1 MHFPETFLERRPGDR
16 GAGRRFAF
24 PQAITRWNEVES
36 NADPRA
42 FRVEQNRAVKEVRG
56 EQDQEPFCLY
66 VCKTGGSSLGGK
78 LRSGSPIANTHLMP
92 TRDQAFHLR
101 ERGSNGSVSN
111 SIVDSGTSSIALPKN
126 LLHAMFAEF
135 SEAQQALLKSAVL
148 KESYVSAAKVRREQ
162 WPDLSFVLQGE
173 GRQDIELRVPP
184 RDYWQLEFCLRHVHE
199 GRPRRA
205 AEASARALRPHGA
218 GADWRASP

>member
-1 MHFPETFLERRPGDR
+1 MTEALVDVSPFRRPSLC
-16 GAGRRFAF
+16 
-24 PQAITRWNEVES
+24 WNEVES

-56 EQDQEPFCLY
+56 EQDQEPLLWLY

-78 LRSGSPIANTHLMP
+78 LRSGSPIANTHLTP

-111 SIVDSGTSSIALPKN
+111 SIVDSGTSSLALPKN

-148 KESYVSAAKVRREQ
+148 TVNEGARRRQPARPPLQRYGRAKKLFATVRYGSSSPVSSE
-162 WPDLSFVLQGE
+162 P
-173 GRQDIELRVPP
+173 
-184 RDYWQLEFCLRHVHE
+184 
-199 GRPRRA
+199 
-205 AEASARALRPHGA
+205 
-218 GADWRASP
+218 